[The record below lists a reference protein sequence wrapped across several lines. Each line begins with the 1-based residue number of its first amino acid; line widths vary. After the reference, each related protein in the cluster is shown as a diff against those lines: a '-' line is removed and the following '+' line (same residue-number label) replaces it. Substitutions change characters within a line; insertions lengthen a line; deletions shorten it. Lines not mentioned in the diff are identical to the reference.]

1 MIQVPVCELLKG
13 SEGTDNIDAT
23 NSPGDKR
30 GRGEQRAGNGGWA
43 LSRRANSQQHWPASR
58 ISDPTASGL
67 EQFQNIQN
75 PIFTLPEPMI

>member
-13 SEGTDNIDAT
+13 LEATDNIDAT
-23 NSPGDKR
+23 NNPGDKR
-30 GRGEQRAGNGGWA
+30 GWDESRGGWA
-43 LSRRANSQQHWPASR
+43 GGEPTANSQQHWPVSR

-67 EQFQNIQN
+67 EPFQNIQN